1 MQGGGHT
8 APEYKPKE
16 CQAMVDRWFARY
28 PIWRYVLLAKSIPS
42 FFFFNRPVCENSNL
56 GLQIKL

>member
-28 PIWRYVLLAKSIPS
+28 PIWRYVLLAKSILS
-42 FFFFNRPVCENSNL
+42 FFFSRVCENLNL